1 MRNVMLV
8 IRWQIIE
15 RDQGV
20 GDIPFADFRHEAVRA
35 NTLSPASS
43 LGDRGTKHS
52 DQKLHH
58 PITSPVSVV
67 SAWLR
72 LDKES
77 GLGIRGLSSYHS
89 QVESSVSATTAL
101 GRYHAEEASVVRS

>member
-35 NTLSPASS
+35 NTFSPASS
-43 LGDRGTKHS
+43 LGDRGPSTATK
-52 DQKLHH
+52 
-58 PITSPVSVV
+58 
-67 SAWLR
+67 
-72 LDKES
+72 
-77 GLGIRGLSSYHS
+77 SSIIQS
-89 QVESSVSATTAL
+89 QAQYL
-101 GRYHAEEASVVRS
+101 